1 MQIQIQIQSEHS
13 APMHIFH
20 VIYGLPS
27 WLELA
32 AIQNKIKIQIQV
44 QIQTVHVIYGLPSWL
59 ELAAIQI
66 FNGVALNLLYGK
78 CVKGGDE
85 EN

>member
-20 VIYGLPS
+20 VIYGLHS

-32 AIQNKIKIQIQV
+32 AIQLQIHA
-44 QIQTVHVIYGLPSWL
+44 QIQTVHVIYGLPP
-59 ELAAIQI
+59 
-66 FNGVALNLLYGK
+66 G
-78 CVKGGDE
+78 
-85 EN
+85 